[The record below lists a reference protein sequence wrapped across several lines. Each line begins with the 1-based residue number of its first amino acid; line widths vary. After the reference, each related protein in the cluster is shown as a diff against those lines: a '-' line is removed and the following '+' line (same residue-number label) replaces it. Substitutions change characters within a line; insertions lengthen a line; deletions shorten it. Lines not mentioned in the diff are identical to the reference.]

1 MNKKAAA
8 IVGGVLV
15 LGLGLFGFT
24 KLNSGSK
31 DQEPQKEQTEQ
42 AQEVEE
48 KTVKV
53 TDSNGET
60 VELDKNPKRVVVF
73 DYGVA
78 DILNN
83 LGIDA
88 VVGLPKDGKM
98 PEILSDYQDNKYTNV
113 GSLKE
118 TNFEAVESLNPD
130 LIIIGGRQAEDIDS
144 FKEIA
149 PTVNLAVDG
158 QDYMNSFK
166 SVVTDLGKLF
176 DKEDE
181 AKKAIDEIEAKIE
194 KVNKTVK
201 EKGLTASVV
210 MANEG
215 NISVFSAKSR
225 YGLIY
230 NGLGFAE
237 VDKNIDDSTHGQQ
250 VSFEYFLENKADYV
264 FVVDRGAITG
274 KGDSASKLF
283 DNEVMNK
290 TEVAKNGNIVYLNS
304 VIWYTMTGGIEST
317 NQMIDEIAD
326 AIK

>member
-8 IVGGVLV
+8 IVGGILV
-15 LGLGLFGFT
+15 LGLGVFGFT
-24 KLNSGSK
+24 KLNSGSQNQQTQ
-31 DQEPQKEQTEQ
+31 QEQSAEQT
-42 AQEVEE
+42 
-48 KTVKV
+48 TVQI
-53 TDSNGET
+53 TDANGEKA
-60 VELDKNPKRVVVF
+60 ELKKNPKRVVVF

-78 DILNN
+78 DILKN
-83 LGIDA
+83 LGVDA
-88 VVGLPKDGKM
+88 VVGLPKNGKM
-98 PEILSDYQDNKYTNV
+98 PEILSNYSDDKYTNV

-118 TNFEAVESLNPD
+118 TDFEAVESLNPD

-166 SVVTDLGKLF
+166 TVVTDLGKLF

-181 AKKAIDEIEAKIE
+181 AKKAIDEIEAKIA

-250 VSFEYFLENKADYV
+250 VSFEYFLENKSDYV
-264 FVVDRGAITG
+264 FVVDRGAVTG
-274 KGDSASKLF
+274 KGEAASKLF

-326 AIK
+326 AVK

>member
-98 PEILSDYQDNKYTNV
+98 PEILSDYQDDKYTNV

-166 SVVTDLGKLF
+166 TVVTDLG
-176 DKEDE
+176 
-181 AKKAIDEIEAKIE
+181 
-194 KVNKTVK
+194 
-201 EKGLTASVV
+201 
-210 MANEG
+210 
-215 NISVFSAKSR
+215 
-225 YGLIY
+225 
-230 NGLGFAE
+230 
-237 VDKNIDDSTHGQQ
+237 
-250 VSFEYFLENKADYV
+250 
-264 FVVDRGAITG
+264 
-274 KGDSASKLF
+274 
-283 DNEVMNK
+283 
-290 TEVAKNGNIVYLNS
+290 
-304 VIWYTMTGGIEST
+304 
-317 NQMIDEIAD
+317 
-326 AIK
+326 

>member
-8 IVGGVLV
+8 IVGGILV
-15 LGLGLFGFT
+15 LGLGVFGFT
-24 KLNSGSK
+24 KLNSGSQNQQTQ
-31 DQEPQKEQTEQ
+31 QEQSAEQT
-42 AQEVEE
+42 
-48 KTVKV
+48 TVQI
-53 TDSNGET
+53 TDANGEKS
-60 VELDKNPKRVVVF
+60 ELKKNPKRVVVF

-78 DILNN
+78 DILKN
-83 LGIDA
+83 LGVDA
-88 VVGLPKDGKM
+88 VVGLPKNGKM
-98 PEILSDYQDNKYTNV
+98 PEILSNYSDDKYTNV

-118 TNFEAVESLNPD
+118 TDFEAVESLNPD

-166 SVVTDLGKLF
+166 TVVTDLGNLF
-176 DKEDE
+176 DKQDE
-181 AKKAIDEIEAKIE
+181 AKKAIDEIEAKIA
-194 KVNKTVK
+194 KVNKTVA

-215 NISVFSAKSR
+215 SISVFSAKSR

-230 NGLGFAE
+230 NGLGFTE

-250 VSFEYFLENKADYV
+250 VSFEYFLENKSDYV
-264 FVVDRGAITG
+264 FVVDRGAVTG
-274 KGDSASKLF
+274 KGEAASKLF

-326 AIK
+326 AVK

>member
-8 IVGGVLV
+8 IVGGILV
-15 LGLGLFGFT
+15 LGLGVFGFT
-24 KLNSGSK
+24 KLNSGSQNQQTQ
-31 DQEPQKEQTEQ
+31 QEQSAEQT
-42 AQEVEE
+42 
-48 KTVKV
+48 TVQI
-53 TDSNGET
+53 TDANGEKA
-60 VELDKNPKRVVVF
+60 ELKKNPKRVVVF

-78 DILNN
+78 DILKN
-83 LGIDA
+83 LGVDA
-88 VVGLPKDGKM
+88 VVGLPKNGKM
-98 PEILSDYQDNKYTNV
+98 PEILSNYSDDKYTNV

-118 TNFEAVESLNPD
+118 TDFEAVESLNPD

-166 SVVTDLGKLF
+166 TVVTDLGNLF
-176 DKEDE
+176 DKQNE
-181 AKKAIDEIEAKIE
+181 AKKAIDEIEAKIA
-194 KVNKTVK
+194 KVNKTVT

-215 NISVFSAKSR
+215 SISTFSAKSR

>member
-8 IVGGVLV
+8 IVGGILV
-15 LGLGLFGFT
+15 LGLGVFGFT
-24 KLNSGSK
+24 KLNSGSQNQQTQ
-31 DQEPQKEQTEQ
+31 QEQSAEQT
-42 AQEVEE
+42 
-48 KTVKV
+48 TVQI
-53 TDSNGET
+53 TDANGEKA
-60 VELDKNPKRVVVF
+60 ELKKNPKRVVVF

-78 DILNN
+78 DILKN
-83 LGIDA
+83 LGVDA
-88 VVGLPKDGKM
+88 VVGLPKNGKM
-98 PEILSDYQDNKYTNV
+98 PEILSNYSDDKYTNV

-118 TNFEAVESLNPD
+118 TDFEAVESLNPD

-166 SVVTDLGKLF
+166 TVVTDLGNLF
-176 DKEDE
+176 DKQDE
-181 AKKAIDEIEAKIE
+181 AKKAIDEIEAKIA
-194 KVNKTVK
+194 KVNKTVT

-215 NISVFSAKSR
+215 NISAFSAKSR

-250 VSFEYFLENKADYV
+250 VSFEYFLENKSDYV
-264 FVVDRGAITG
+264 FVVDRGAVTG
-274 KGDSASKLF
+274 KGEAASKLF

-326 AIK
+326 AVK

>member
-8 IVGGVLV
+8 IVGGILV
-15 LGLGLFGFT
+15 LGLGVFGFT
-24 KLNSGSK
+24 KLNSGSQNQQTQ
-31 DQEPQKEQTEQ
+31 QEQSAEQT
-42 AQEVEE
+42 
-48 KTVKV
+48 TVQI
-53 TDSNGET
+53 TDANGEKA
-60 VELDKNPKRVVVF
+60 ELKKNPKRVVVF

-78 DILNN
+78 DILKN
-83 LGIDA
+83 LGVDA
-88 VVGLPKDGKM
+88 VVGLPKNGKM
-98 PEILSDYQDNKYTNV
+98 PEILSNYSDDKYTNV

-118 TNFEAVESLNPD
+118 TDFEAVESLNPD

-166 SVVTDLGKLF
+166 TVVTDLGNLF
-176 DKEDE
+176 DKQDE

-215 NISVFSAKSR
+215 SISVFSAKSR

-230 NGLGFAE
+230 NGLGFTEA
-237 VDKNIDDSTHGQQ
+237 DKNIDDSTHGQQ
-250 VSFEYFLENKADYV
+250 VSFEYFLENKSDYV
-264 FVVDRGAITG
+264 FVVDRGAVTG
-274 KGDSASKLF
+274 KGEAASKLF

-290 TEVAKNGNIVYLNS
+290 TEVSKNGNIVYLNS

-326 AIK
+326 AVK

>member
-1 MNKKAAA
+1 MNKKAAS
-8 IVGGVLV
+8 IVGGILV
-15 LGLGLFGFT
+15 LGLGVFGFT
-24 KLNSGSK
+24 KLNSGSQNQQTQ
-31 DQEPQKEQTEQ
+31 QEQSAEQT
-42 AQEVEE
+42 
-48 KTVKV
+48 TVQI
-53 TDSNGET
+53 TDANGEKA
-60 VELDKNPKRVVVF
+60 ELKKNPKRVVVF

-78 DILNN
+78 DILKN
-83 LGIDA
+83 LGVDA
-88 VVGLPKDGKM
+88 VVGLPKNGKM
-98 PEILSDYQDNKYTNV
+98 PEILSNYSDDKYTNV

-118 TNFEAVESLNPD
+118 TDFEAVESLNPD

-166 SVVTDLGKLF
+166 TVVTDLGNLF
-176 DKEDE
+176 DKQDE
-181 AKKAIDEIEAKIE
+181 AKKAIDEIEAKIA
-194 KVNKTVK
+194 KVNKTVT

-215 NISVFSAKSR
+215 SISVFSAKSR

-230 NGLGFAE
+230 NGLGFTEA
-237 VDKNIDDSTHGQQ
+237 DKNIDDSTHGQQ
-250 VSFEYFLENKADYV
+250 VSFEYFLENKSDYV
-264 FVVDRGAITG
+264 FVVDRGAVTG
-274 KGDSASKLF
+274 KGEAASKLF

-290 TEVAKNGNIVYLNS
+290 TEVSKNGNIVYLNS

-326 AIK
+326 AVK

>member
-8 IVGGVLV
+8 IVGGILV
-15 LGLGLFGFT
+15 LGLGVFGFT
-24 KLNSGSK
+24 KLNSGSQNQQTQ
-31 DQEPQKEQTEQ
+31 QEQSAEQT
-42 AQEVEE
+42 
-48 KTVKV
+48 TVQI
-53 TDSNGET
+53 TDANGEKA
-60 VELDKNPKRVVVF
+60 ELKKNPKRVVVF

-78 DILNN
+78 DILKN
-83 LGIDA
+83 LGVDA
-88 VVGLPKDGKM
+88 VVGLPKNGKM
-98 PEILSDYQDNKYTNV
+98 PEILSNYSDDKYTNV

-118 TNFEAVESLNPD
+118 TDFEAVESLNPD

-166 SVVTDLGKLF
+166 TVVTDLGKLF

-215 NISVFSAKSR
+215 SISTFSAKSR

-250 VSFEYFLENKADYV
+250 VSFEYFLENKSDYV
-264 FVVDRGAITG
+264 FVVDRGAVTG
-274 KGDSASKLF
+274 KGEAASKLF

-304 VIWYTMTGGIEST
+304 VIMVYNDWWNRVY
-317 NQMIDEIAD
+317 
-326 AIK
+326 

>member
-8 IVGGVLV
+8 IVGGILV
-15 LGLGLFGFT
+15 LGLGVFGFT
-24 KLNSGSK
+24 KLNSWSQNQQTQ
-31 DQEPQKEQTEQ
+31 QEQSAEQT
-42 AQEVEE
+42 
-48 KTVKV
+48 TVQI
-53 TDSNGET
+53 TDANGEKA
-60 VELDKNPKRVVVF
+60 ELKKNPKRVVVF

-78 DILNN
+78 DILKN
-83 LGIDA
+83 LGVDA
-88 VVGLPKDGKM
+88 VVGLPKNGKM
-98 PEILSDYQDNKYTNV
+98 PEILSNYSDDKYTNV

-118 TNFEAVESLNPD
+118 TDFEAVESLNPD

-166 SVVTDLGKLF
+166 TVVTDLGNLF
-176 DKEDE
+176 DKQDE
-181 AKKAIDEIEAKIE
+181 AKKAIDEIEAKIA
-194 KVNKTVK
+194 KVNKTVT

-215 NISVFSAKSR
+215 SISVFSAKSR

-230 NGLGFAE
+230 NGLGFTEA
-237 VDKNIDDSTHGQQ
+237 DKNIDDSTHGQQ
-250 VSFEYFLENKADYV
+250 VSFEYFLENKSDYV
-264 FVVDRGAITG
+264 FVVDRGAVTG
-274 KGDSASKLF
+274 KGEAASKLF

-290 TEVAKNGNIVYLNS
+290 TEVSKNGNIVYLNS

-326 AIK
+326 AVK

>member
-8 IVGGVLV
+8 IVGGILV
-15 LGLGLFGFT
+15 LGLGVFGFT
-24 KLNSGSK
+24 KLNSGSQNQQTQ
-31 DQEPQKEQTEQ
+31 QEQSAEQT
-42 AQEVEE
+42 
-48 KTVKV
+48 TVQI
-53 TDSNGET
+53 TDANGEKS
-60 VELDKNPKRVVVF
+60 ELKKNPKRVVVF

-78 DILNN
+78 DILKN
-83 LGIDA
+83 LGVDA
-88 VVGLPKDGKM
+88 VVGLPKNGKM
-98 PEILSDYQDNKYTNV
+98 PEILSNYSDDKYTNV

-118 TNFEAVESLNPD
+118 TDFEAVESLNPD

-166 SVVTDLGKLF
+166 TVVTDLGNLF
-176 DKEDE
+176 DKQDE
-181 AKKAIDEIEAKIE
+181 AKKAIDEIEAKIA

-215 NISVFSAKSR
+215 SISTFSAKSR

-230 NGLGFAE
+230 NGLGFTEA
-237 VDKNIDDSTHGQQ
+237 DKNIDDSTHGQQ
-250 VSFEYFLENKADYV
+250 VSFEYFLENKSDYV
-264 FVVDRGAITG
+264 FVVDRGAVTG
-274 KGDSASKLF
+274 KGEAASKLF

>member
-8 IVGGVLV
+8 IVGGILV
-15 LGLGLFGFT
+15 LGLGVFGFT
-24 KLNSGSK
+24 KLNSGSQNQQTQ
-31 DQEPQKEQTEQ
+31 QEQSAEQT
-42 AQEVEE
+42 
-48 KTVKV
+48 TVQI
-53 TDSNGET
+53 TDANGEKS
-60 VELDKNPKRVVVF
+60 ELKKNPKRVVVF

-78 DILNN
+78 DILKN
-83 LGIDA
+83 LGVDA
-88 VVGLPKDGKM
+88 VVGLPKNGKM
-98 PEILSDYQDNKYTNV
+98 PEILSNYSDDKYTNV

-118 TNFEAVESLNPD
+118 TDFEAVESLNPD

-166 SVVTDLGKLF
+166 TVVTDLGNLF
-176 DKEDE
+176 DKQDE
-181 AKKAIDEIEAKIE
+181 AKKAIDEIEAKIA

-215 NISVFSAKSR
+215 SISTFSAKSR

-250 VSFEYFLENKADYV
+250 VSFEYFLENKSDYV
-264 FVVDRGAITG
+264 FVVDRGAVTG
-274 KGDSASKLF
+274 KGEAASKLF

>member
-8 IVGGVLV
+8 IVGGILV
-15 LGLGLFGFT
+15 LGLGVFGFT
-24 KLNSGSK
+24 KLNSGSQNQQTQ
-31 DQEPQKEQTEQ
+31 QEQSAEQT
-42 AQEVEE
+42 
-48 KTVKV
+48 TVQI
-53 TDSNGET
+53 TDANGEKA
-60 VELDKNPKRVVVF
+60 ELKKNPKRVVVF

-78 DILNN
+78 DILKN
-83 LGIDA
+83 LGVDA
-88 VVGLPKDGKM
+88 VVGLPKNGKM
-98 PEILSDYQDNKYTNV
+98 PEILSNYSDDKYTNV

-118 TNFEAVESLNPD
+118 TDFEAVESLNPD
-130 LIIIGGRQAEDIDS
+130 LIIISGRQAEDIDS

-166 SVVTDLGKLF
+166 TVVTDLGNLF
-176 DKEDE
+176 DKQDE
-181 AKKAIDEIEAKIE
+181 AKKAIDEIEAKIA
-194 KVNKTVK
+194 KVNKTVT

-215 NISVFSAKSR
+215 SISTFSAKSR

-250 VSFEYFLENKADYV
+250 VSFEYFLENKSDYV
-264 FVVDRGAITG
+264 FVVDRGAVTG
-274 KGDSASKLF
+274 KGEAASKLF

-326 AIK
+326 AVK

>member
-8 IVGGVLV
+8 IVGGILV
-15 LGLGLFGFT
+15 LGLGVFGFT
-24 KLNSGSK
+24 KLNSGSQNQQTQ
-31 DQEPQKEQTEQ
+31 QEQSAEQT
-42 AQEVEE
+42 
-48 KTVKV
+48 TVQI
-53 TDSNGET
+53 TDANGEKA
-60 VELDKNPKRVVVF
+60 ELKKNPKRVVVF

-78 DILNN
+78 DILKN
-83 LGIDA
+83 LGVDA
-88 VVGLPKDGKM
+88 VVGLPKNGKM
-98 PEILSDYQDNKYTNV
+98 PEILSNYSDDKYTNV

-118 TNFEAVESLNPD
+118 TDFEAVESLNPD

-166 SVVTDLGKLF
+166 TVVTDLGNLF
-176 DKEDE
+176 DKQDE
-181 AKKAIDEIEAKIE
+181 AKKAIDEIEAKIA
-194 KVNKTVK
+194 KVNKTVT

-215 NISVFSAKSR
+215 SISTFSAKSR

-230 NGLGFAE
+230 NGLGFTEA
-237 VDKNIDDSTHGQQ
+237 DKNIDDSTHGQQ
-250 VSFEYFLENKADYV
+250 VSFEYFLENKSDYV
-264 FVVDRGAITG
+264 FVVDRGAVTG
-274 KGDSASKLF
+274 KGEAASKLF

-290 TEVAKNGNIVYLNS
+290 TEVSKNGNIVYLNS

>member
-8 IVGGVLV
+8 IVGGILV
-15 LGLGLFGFT
+15 LGLGVFGFT
-24 KLNSGSK
+24 KLNSGSQNQQTQ
-31 DQEPQKEQTEQ
+31 QEQSAEQT
-42 AQEVEE
+42 
-48 KTVKV
+48 TVQI
-53 TDSNGET
+53 TDANGEKA
-60 VELDKNPKRVVVF
+60 ELKKNPKRVVVF

-78 DILNN
+78 DILKN
-83 LGIDA
+83 LGVDA
-88 VVGLPKDGKM
+88 VVGLPKNGKM
-98 PEILSDYQDNKYTNV
+98 PEILSNYSDDKYTNV

-118 TNFEAVESLNPD
+118 TDFEAVESLNPD

-166 SVVTDLGKLF
+166 TVVTDLGNLF
-176 DKEDE
+176 DKQDE
-181 AKKAIDEIEAKIE
+181 AKKAIDEIEAKIA

-215 NISVFSAKSR
+215 SISTFSAKSR

-250 VSFEYFLENKADYV
+250 VSFEYFLENKSDYV
-264 FVVDRGAITG
+264 FVVDRGAVTG
-274 KGDSASKLF
+274 KGEAASKLF

-326 AIK
+326 AVK

>member
-8 IVGGVLV
+8 IVGGILV
-15 LGLGLFGFT
+15 LGLGVFGFT
-24 KLNSGSK
+24 KLNSGSQNQQTQ
-31 DQEPQKEQTEQ
+31 QEQSAEQT
-42 AQEVEE
+42 
-48 KTVKV
+48 TVQI
-53 TDSNGET
+53 TDANGEKA
-60 VELDKNPKRVVVF
+60 ELKKNPKRVVVF

-78 DILNN
+78 DILKN
-83 LGIDA
+83 LGVDA
-88 VVGLPKDGKM
+88 VVGLPKNGKM
-98 PEILSDYQDNKYTNV
+98 PEILSNYSDDKYTNV

-118 TNFEAVESLNPD
+118 TDFEAVESLNPD

-166 SVVTDLGKLF
+166 TVVTDLGKLF

-215 NISVFSAKSR
+215 NISAFSAKSR

-250 VSFEYFLENKADYV
+250 VSFEYFLENKSDYV
-264 FVVDRGAITG
+264 FVVDRGAVTG
-274 KGDSASKLF
+274 KGEAASKLF

-317 NQMIDEIAD
+317 NQMIDEIVD

>member
-8 IVGGVLV
+8 IVGGILV
-15 LGLGLFGFT
+15 LGLGVFGFT
-24 KLNSGSK
+24 KLNSGSQNQQTQ
-31 DQEPQKEQTEQ
+31 QEQSAEQT
-42 AQEVEE
+42 
-48 KTVKV
+48 TVQI
-53 TDSNGET
+53 TDANGEKS
-60 VELDKNPKRVVVF
+60 ELKKNPKRVVVF

-78 DILNN
+78 DILKN
-83 LGIDA
+83 LGVDA
-88 VVGLPKDGKM
+88 VVGLPKNGKM
-98 PEILSDYQDNKYTNV
+98 PEILSNYSDDKYTNV

-118 TNFEAVESLNPD
+118 TDFEAVESLNPD

-166 SVVTDLGKLF
+166 TVVTDLGNLF
-176 DKEDE
+176 DKQDE
-181 AKKAIDEIEAKIE
+181 AKKAIDEIEAKIA

-215 NISVFSAKSR
+215 SISAFSAKSR

-250 VSFEYFLENKADYV
+250 VSFEYFLENKSDYV
-264 FVVDRGAITG
+264 FVVDRGAVTG
-274 KGDSASKLF
+274 KGEAASKLF

-290 TEVAKNGNIVYLNS
+290 TEVSKNGNIVYLNS

>member
-8 IVGGVLV
+8 IVGGILV
-15 LGLGLFGFT
+15 LGLGVFGFT
-24 KLNSGSK
+24 KLNSGSQNQQTQ
-31 DQEPQKEQTEQ
+31 QEQSAEQT
-42 AQEVEE
+42 
-48 KTVKV
+48 TVQI
-53 TDSNGET
+53 TDANGEKA
-60 VELDKNPKRVVVF
+60 ELKKNPKRVVVF

-78 DILNN
+78 DILKN
-83 LGIDA
+83 LGVDA
-88 VVGLPKDGKM
+88 VVGLPKNGKM
-98 PEILSDYQDNKYTNV
+98 PEILSNYSDDKYTNV

-118 TNFEAVESLNPD
+118 TDFEAVESLNPD

-166 SVVTDLGKLF
+166 SVVTDLGNLF
-176 DKEDE
+176 DKQDE

-215 NISVFSAKSR
+215 NISAFSAKSR

>member
-8 IVGGVLV
+8 IVGGILV
-15 LGLGLFGFT
+15 LGLGVFGFT
-24 KLNSGSK
+24 KLNSGSQNQQTQ
-31 DQEPQKEQTEQ
+31 QEQSAEQT
-42 AQEVEE
+42 
-48 KTVKV
+48 TVQI
-53 TDSNGET
+53 TDANGEKS
-60 VELDKNPKRVVVF
+60 ELKKNPKRVVVF

-78 DILNN
+78 DILKN
-83 LGIDA
+83 LGVDA
-88 VVGLPKDGKM
+88 VVGLPKNGKM
-98 PEILSDYQDNKYTNV
+98 PEILSNYSDDKYTNV

-118 TNFEAVESLNPD
+118 TDFEAVESLNPD

-166 SVVTDLGKLF
+166 TVVTDLGNLF
-176 DKEDE
+176 DKQDE
-181 AKKAIDEIEAKIE
+181 AKKAIDEIEAKIA
-194 KVNKTVK
+194 KVNKTVT

-215 NISVFSAKSR
+215 SISAFSAKSR

-250 VSFEYFLENKADYV
+250 VSFEYFLENKSDYV

>member
-8 IVGGVLV
+8 IVGGILV
-15 LGLGLFGFT
+15 LGLGVFGFPT
-24 KLNSGSK
+24 LNSGSQNQQTQ
-31 DQEPQKEQTEQ
+31 QEQSAEQTTVQ
-42 AQEVEE
+42 ITDANGE
-48 KTVKV
+48 KTEVK
-53 TDSNGET
+53 
-60 VELDKNPKRVVVF
+60 KNPKRVVVF

-78 DILNN
+78 DILKN
-83 LGIDA
+83 LGVDA
-88 VVGLPKDGKM
+88 VVGLPKNGKM
-98 PEILSDYQDNKYTNV
+98 PEILSNYSDDKYTNV

-118 TNFEAVESLNPD
+118 TDFEAVESLNPD

-166 SVVTDLGKLF
+166 TVVTDLGNLF
-176 DKEDE
+176 DKQDE
-181 AKKAIDEIEAKIE
+181 AKKAIDEIEAKIA
-194 KVNKTVK
+194 KVNKTVT

-215 NISVFSAKSR
+215 SISVFSAKSR

-230 NGLGFAE
+230 NGLGFTEA
-237 VDKNIDDSTHGQQ
+237 DKNIDDSTHGQQ
-250 VSFEYFLENKADYV
+250 VSFEYFLENKSDYV
-264 FVVDRGAITG
+264 FVVDRGAVTG
-274 KGDSASKLF
+274 KGEAASKLF

-290 TEVAKNGNIVYLNS
+290 TEVSKNGNIVYLNS

-326 AIK
+326 AVK

>member
-8 IVGGVLV
+8 IVGGILV
-15 LGLGLFGFT
+15 VGLGLFGFT
-24 KLNSGSK
+24 KLNSGSNSGSQ
-31 DQEPQKEQTEQ
+31 DQTKQEQN
-42 AQEVEE
+42 VEE
-48 KTVKV
+48 TIVKV
-53 TDSNGET
+53 TDSNGEA
-60 VELDKNPKRVVVF
+60 VELEKNPQRVVVF

-78 DILNN
+78 DILKN
-83 LGIDA
+83 LGVDA

-98 PEILSDYQDNKYTNV
+98 PEILSNYSDDKYTNV

-118 TNFEAVESLNPD
+118 TDFEAVESLNPD

-215 NISVFSAKSR
+215 NISAFSAKSR

-264 FVVDRGAITG
+264 FVVDRGAVTG
-274 KGDSASKLF
+274 KGDAASKLF
-283 DNEVMNK
+283 DNEIMNK

-317 NQMIDEIAD
+317 NKMIDEIAD
-326 AIK
+326 ALK

>member
-8 IVGGVLV
+8 IVGGILV
-15 LGLGLFGFT
+15 LGLGVFGFT
-24 KLNSGSK
+24 KLNSGSQNQQTQ
-31 DQEPQKEQTEQ
+31 QEQSAEQT
-42 AQEVEE
+42 
-48 KTVKV
+48 TVQI
-53 TDSNGET
+53 TDANGEKA
-60 VELDKNPKRVVVF
+60 ELKKNPKRVVVF

-78 DILNN
+78 DILKN
-83 LGIDA
+83 LGVDA
-88 VVGLPKDGKM
+88 VVGLPKNGKM
-98 PEILSDYQDNKYTNV
+98 PEILSNYSDDKYTNV

-118 TNFEAVESLNPD
+118 TDFEAVESLNPD

-166 SVVTDLGKLF
+166 TVVTDLGNLF
-176 DKEDE
+176 DKQNE
-181 AKKAIDEIEAKIE
+181 AKKAIDEIEAKIA
-194 KVNKTVK
+194 KVNKTVA

-215 NISVFSAKSR
+215 SISVFSAKSR

-230 NGLGFAE
+230 NGLGFTE

-250 VSFEYFLENKADYV
+250 VSFEYFLENKSDYV
-264 FVVDRGAITG
+264 FVVDRGAVTG
-274 KGDSASKLF
+274 KGEAASKLF

-326 AIK
+326 AVK

>member
-8 IVGGVLV
+8 IVGGILV
-15 LGLGLFGFT
+15 LGLGVFGFT
-24 KLNSGSK
+24 KLNSGSQNQQTQ
-31 DQEPQKEQTEQ
+31 QEQSAEQT
-42 AQEVEE
+42 
-48 KTVKV
+48 TVQI
-53 TDSNGET
+53 TDANGEKA
-60 VELDKNPKRVVVF
+60 ELKKNPKRVVVF

-78 DILNN
+78 DILKN
-83 LGIDA
+83 LGVDA
-88 VVGLPKDGKM
+88 VVGLPKNGKM
-98 PEILSDYQDNKYTNV
+98 PEILSNYSDDKYTNV

-118 TNFEAVESLNPD
+118 TDFEAVESLNPD

-166 SVVTDLGKLF
+166 TVVTDLGNLF
-176 DKEDE
+176 DKQDE
-181 AKKAIDEIEAKIE
+181 AKKAIDEIEAKIA
-194 KVNKTVK
+194 KVNKTVA

-215 NISVFSAKSR
+215 SISTFSAKSR

-250 VSFEYFLENKADYV
+250 VSFEYFLENKSDYV
-264 FVVDRGAITG
+264 FVVDRGAVTG
-274 KGDSASKLF
+274 KGEAASKLF

>member
-8 IVGGVLV
+8 IVGGILV
-15 LGLGLFGFT
+15 LGLGVFGFT
-24 KLNSGSK
+24 KLNSGSQNQQTQ
-31 DQEPQKEQTEQ
+31 QEQSAEQT
-42 AQEVEE
+42 
-48 KTVKV
+48 TVQI
-53 TDSNGET
+53 TDANGEKA
-60 VELDKNPKRVVVF
+60 ELKKNPKRVVVF

-78 DILNN
+78 DILKN
-83 LGIDA
+83 LGVDA
-88 VVGLPKDGKM
+88 VVGLPKNGKM
-98 PEILSDYQDNKYTNV
+98 PEILSNYSDDKYTNV

-118 TNFEAVESLNPD
+118 TDFEAVESLNPD

-166 SVVTDLGKLF
+166 TVVTDLGNLF
-176 DKEDE
+176 DKQDE
-181 AKKAIDEIEAKIE
+181 AKKAIDEIEAKIA
-194 KVNKTVK
+194 KVNKTVA

-215 NISVFSAKSR
+215 NISAFSAKSR

-250 VSFEYFLENKADYV
+250 VSFEYFLENKSDYV
-264 FVVDRGAITG
+264 FVVDRGAVTG
-274 KGDSASKLF
+274 KGEAASKLF

-326 AIK
+326 AVK

>member
-8 IVGGVLV
+8 IVGGILV
-15 LGLGLFGFT
+15 LGLGVFGFT
-24 KLNSGSK
+24 KLNSGSQNQQTQ
-31 DQEPQKEQTEQ
+31 QEQSAEQT
-42 AQEVEE
+42 
-48 KTVKV
+48 TVQV
-53 TDSNGET
+53 TDANGEKS
-60 VELDKNPKRVVVF
+60 ELKKNPKRVVVF

-78 DILNN
+78 DILKN
-83 LGIDA
+83 LGVDA
-88 VVGLPKDGKM
+88 VVGLPKNGKM
-98 PEILSDYQDNKYTNV
+98 PEILSNYSDDKYTNV

-118 TNFEAVESLNPD
+118 TDFEAVESLNPD

-166 SVVTDLGKLF
+166 TVVTDLGNLF
-176 DKEDE
+176 DKQDE
-181 AKKAIDEIEAKIE
+181 AKKAIDEIEAKIA
-194 KVNKTVK
+194 KVNKTVA

-215 NISVFSAKSR
+215 SISVFSAKSR

-230 NGLGFAE
+230 NGLGFTE

-250 VSFEYFLENKADYV
+250 VSFEYFLENKSDYV
-264 FVVDRGAITG
+264 FVVDRGAVTG
-274 KGDSASKLF
+274 KGEAASKLF

>member
-8 IVGGVLV
+8 IVGGILV
-15 LGLGLFGFT
+15 LGLGVFGFT
-24 KLNSGSK
+24 KLNSGSQNQQTQ
-31 DQEPQKEQTEQ
+31 QEQSAEQT
-42 AQEVEE
+42 
-48 KTVKV
+48 TVQI
-53 TDSNGET
+53 TDANGEKA
-60 VELDKNPKRVVVF
+60 ELKKNPKRVVVF

-78 DILNN
+78 DILKN
-83 LGIDA
+83 LGVDA
-88 VVGLPKDGKM
+88 VVGLPKNGKM
-98 PEILSDYQDNKYTNV
+98 PEILSNYSDDKYTNV

-118 TNFEAVESLNPD
+118 TDFEAVESLNPD

-166 SVVTDLGKLF
+166 TVVTDLGNLF
-176 DKEDE
+176 DKQDE
-181 AKKAIDEIEAKIE
+181 AKKAIDEIEAKIA
-194 KVNKTVK
+194 KVNKTVT

-215 NISVFSAKSR
+215 SISVFSAKSR

-250 VSFEYFLENKADYV
+250 VSFEYFLENKSDYV
-264 FVVDRGAITG
+264 FVVDRGAVTG
-274 KGDSASKLF
+274 KGEAASKLF

-290 TEVAKNGNIVYLNS
+290 TEVSKNGNIVYLNS

-326 AIK
+326 AVK

>member
-8 IVGGVLV
+8 IVGGILV
-15 LGLGLFGFT
+15 LGLGVFGFT
-24 KLNSGSK
+24 KLNSGSQNQQTQ
-31 DQEPQKEQTEQ
+31 QEQSAEQT
-42 AQEVEE
+42 
-48 KTVKV
+48 TVQI
-53 TDSNGET
+53 TDANGEKA
-60 VELDKNPKRVVVF
+60 ELKKNPKRVVVF

-78 DILNN
+78 DILKN
-83 LGIDA
+83 LGVDA
-88 VVGLPKDGKM
+88 VVGLPKNGKM
-98 PEILSDYQDNKYTNV
+98 PEILSNYSDDKYTNV

-118 TNFEAVESLNPD
+118 TDFEAVESLNPD

-166 SVVTDLGKLF
+166 TVVTDLGKLF

-181 AKKAIDEIEAKIE
+181 AKKAIDEIEAKIA
-194 KVNKTVK
+194 KVNKTVT

-215 NISVFSAKSR
+215 SISTFSAKSR

-250 VSFEYFLENKADYV
+250 VSFEYFLENKSDYV
-264 FVVDRGAITG
+264 FVVDRGAVTG
-274 KGDSASKLF
+274 KGEAASKLF

-290 TEVAKNGNIVYLNS
+290 TEVSKNGNIVYLNS

-326 AIK
+326 AVK

>member
-8 IVGGVLV
+8 IVGGILV
-15 LGLGLFGFT
+15 LGLGVFGFT
-24 KLNSGSK
+24 KLNSGSQNQQTQ
-31 DQEPQKEQTEQ
+31 QEQSAEQT
-42 AQEVEE
+42 
-48 KTVKV
+48 TVQI
-53 TDSNGET
+53 TDANGEKA
-60 VELDKNPKRVVVF
+60 ELKKNPKRVVVF

-78 DILNN
+78 DILKN
-83 LGIDA
+83 LGVDA
-88 VVGLPKDGKM
+88 VVGLPKNGKM
-98 PEILSDYQDNKYTNV
+98 PEILSNYSDDKYTNV

-118 TNFEAVESLNPD
+118 TDFEAVESLNPD

-166 SVVTDLGKLF
+166 TVVTDLGNLF
-176 DKEDE
+176 DKQDE
-181 AKKAIDEIEAKIE
+181 AKKAIDEIEAKIA
-194 KVNKTVK
+194 KVNKTVT

-215 NISVFSAKSR
+215 SISTFSAKSR

-250 VSFEYFLENKADYV
+250 VSFEYFLEIKSDYV
-264 FVVDRGAITG
+264 FVVDRGAVTG
-274 KGDSASKLF
+274 KGEAASKLF

-290 TEVAKNGNIVYLNS
+290 TEVSKNGNIVYLNS

>member
-8 IVGGVLV
+8 IVGGILV
-15 LGLGLFGFT
+15 VGLGLFGFT
-24 KLNSGSK
+24 KLNSGSNSGSQ
-31 DQEPQKEQTEQ
+31 DQTKQEQN
-42 AQEVEE
+42 VEE
-48 KTVKV
+48 TIVKV
-53 TDSNGET
+53 TDSNGEA
-60 VELDKNPKRVVVF
+60 VELEKNPQRVVVF

-78 DILNN
+78 DILKN
-83 LGIDA
+83 LGVDA

-98 PEILSDYQDNKYTNV
+98 PEILSNYSDDKYTNV

-118 TNFEAVESLNPD
+118 TDFEAVESLNPD

-166 SVVTDLGKLF
+166 TVVTDLGKLF

-215 NISVFSAKSR
+215 NISAFSAKSR

-317 NQMIDEIAD
+317 NKMIDEIAD
-326 AIK
+326 ALK

>member
-1 MNKKAAA
+1 MNKKIAA
-8 IVGGVLV
+8 IISVILIAIIGVFSI
-15 LGLGLFGFT
+15 GM
-24 KLNSGSK
+24 K
-31 DQEPQKEQTEQ
+31 KENNTAKNEGNK
-42 AQEVEE
+42 VE
-48 KTVKV
+48 TVTV
-53 TDSNGET
+53 TDANGEK
-60 VELDKNPKRVVVF
+60 VELNKNPKKVVVF

-78 DILNN
+78 DILKN
-83 LGIDA
+83 LGVEIT
-88 VVGLPKDGKM
+88 GLPKDGKL
-98 PEILSDYQDNKYTNV
+98 PEILSVYQDDKYANV

-118 TNFEAVESLNPD
+118 TNFEAIEALNPD

-166 SVVTDLGKLF
+166 TVVTDLGNLF
-176 DKEDE
+176 DKQDE
-181 AKKAIDEIEAKIE
+181 AKKAIDEIEAKIA
-194 KVNKTVK
+194 KVNKTVT

-215 NISVFSAKSR
+215 SISVFSAKSR

-230 NGLGFAE
+230 NGLGFTEA
-237 VDKNIDDSTHGQQ
+237 DKNIDDSTHGQQ
-250 VSFEYFLENKADYV
+250 VSFEYFLENKSDYV
-264 FVVDRGAITG
+264 FVVDRGAVTG
-274 KGDSASKLF
+274 KGEAASKLF

-290 TEVAKNGNIVYLNS
+290 TEVSKNGNIVYLNS

>member
-8 IVGGVLV
+8 IVGGILV
-15 LGLGLFGFT
+15 LGLGVFGFT
-24 KLNSGSK
+24 KLNSGSQNQQTQ
-31 DQEPQKEQTEQ
+31 QEQSAEQT
-42 AQEVEE
+42 
-48 KTVKV
+48 TVPI
-53 TDSNGET
+53 TDANGEKA
-60 VELDKNPKRVVVF
+60 ELKKNPKRVVVF

-78 DILNN
+78 DILKN
-83 LGIDA
+83 LGVDA
-88 VVGLPKDGKM
+88 VVGLPKNGKM
-98 PEILSDYQDNKYTNV
+98 PEILSNYSDDKYTNV

-118 TNFEAVESLNPD
+118 TDFEAVESLNPD

-166 SVVTDLGKLF
+166 TVVTDLGKLF

-215 NISVFSAKSR
+215 NISAFSAKSR

-250 VSFEYFLENKADYV
+250 VSFEYFLENKSDYV
-264 FVVDRGAITG
+264 FVVDRGAVTG
-274 KGDSASKLF
+274 KGEAASKLF

-290 TEVAKNGNIVYLNS
+290 TEVSKNGNIVYLNS

-326 AIK
+326 AVK

>member
-8 IVGGVLV
+8 IVGGILV
-15 LGLGLFGFT
+15 LGLGVFGFT
-24 KLNSGSK
+24 KLNSGSQNQQTQ
-31 DQEPQKEQTEQ
+31 QEQSAEQT
-42 AQEVEE
+42 
-48 KTVKV
+48 TVQI
-53 TDSNGET
+53 TDANGEKA
-60 VELDKNPKRVVVF
+60 ELKKNPKRVVVF

-78 DILNN
+78 DILKN
-83 LGIDA
+83 LGVDA
-88 VVGLPKDGKM
+88 VVGLPKNGKM
-98 PEILSDYQDNKYTNV
+98 PEILSNYSDDKYTNV

-118 TNFEAVESLNPD
+118 TDFEAVESLNPD

-166 SVVTDLGKLF
+166 TVVTDLGNLF
-176 DKEDE
+176 DKQNE
-181 AKKAIDEIEAKIE
+181 AKKAIDEIEAKIA
-194 KVNKTVK
+194 KVNKTVT

-215 NISVFSAKSR
+215 SISAFSAKSR

-230 NGLGFAE
+230 NGLGFTEA
-237 VDKNIDDSTHGQQ
+237 DKNIDDSTHGQQ
-250 VSFEYFLENKADYV
+250 VSFEYFLENKSDYV
-264 FVVDRGAITG
+264 FVVDRGAVTG
-274 KGDSASKLF
+274 KGEAASKLF

-326 AIK
+326 AVK